1 MSNEARVTKEGS
13 LWWVQSSG
21 SGRAWTT
28 GTSPASGLVGL
39 VSQFGFTSGRTLA
52 LISERGVPDHWKE
65 QSKEAIQLNFTL
77 RWTGSAAVP
86 TATGSGA
93 SVPMFHYEYRANRP
107 EDGGSGY
114 YYQFM
119 GCPHQSIQFSEAM
132 DGNTLAMALQ
142 ALAMIGPSNTGYL
155 S

>member
-1 MSNEARVTKEGS
+1 MSNEARTQKEGS

-21 SGRAWTT
+21 SGRAWATAT
-28 GTSPASGLVGL
+28 GPASGLVGL
-39 VSQFGFTSGRTLA
+39 ASDFGFTSARQIVA
-52 LISERGVPDHWKE
+52 VMERGVPNHWKE
-65 QSKEAIQLNFTL
+65 QSVDAIQANFTM

-93 SVPMFHYEYRANRP
+93 SMPMFHYEYRANRP

-114 YYQFM
+114 YYPFM
-119 GCPHQSIQFSEAM
+119 GVPTQSVQFTEAA
-132 DGNTLAMALQ
+132 DGSTIAMTLQ
-142 ALAMIGPSNTGYL
+142 ALAMIGPSVTGYL